1 MAVMEGIMS
10 LFVKEVVSAEKVV
23 AAIRRFA
30 ELDPTQTA
38 PKEPEEAL
46 LLWIAKACQAL
57 KKRIATENVI
67 LYFSISF
74 LNSIKSLKF

>member
-1 MAVMEGIMS
+1 MAVMEGVMS

-23 AAIRRFA
+23 TAIRRFT
-30 ELDPTQTA
+30 ELDPTQTP

-57 KKRIATENVI
+57 KKRISTENVNI
-67 LYFSISF
+67 FMNIF
-74 LNSIKSLKF
+74 LN